1 MAEES
6 LPVFILGCVRCG
18 KTVAGNE
25 GSCPRCGAPFD
36 DLRFE
41 CPFCGKMVSP
51 SDTGCT
57 SCGTEF
63 SVFAAE
69 VSDVSNL
76 DLDGPDE
83 AVESEDPHPPKV
95 CPKCGKQ
102 VPEGS
107 EGCPDCSEAEES
119 GYECPSCGSPVTGS
133 DEVCPKC
140 GARFG

>member
-1 MAEES
+1 M
-6 LPVFILGCVRCG
+6 PVFILGCVQCG
-18 KTVAGNE
+18 KTVAGTE
-25 GSCPRCGAPFD
+25 GACPRCGASFD

-51 SDTGCT
+51 SDT
-57 SCGTEF
+57 SCPNCRTEF

-76 DLDGPDE
+76 DLDGPEE
-83 AVESEDPHPPKV
+83 AAESEATPVHRV

-102 VPEGS
+102 VPEGG
-107 EGCPDCSEAEES
+107 EGCPDCDKGEES
-119 GYECPSCGSPVTGS
+119 EYECPSCGGPVTDK